1 MPADNVA
8 IATRRLE
15 AGTRI
20 SLDPTMGEEGAG
32 GEITLSHTVMEG
44 HRFVHAPIPAEAP
57 LLSWGLPFGYSLR
70 ALEPGEYVCNEKILA
85 SLKHRTLDFELPAE
99 PNFRDNLRVYELDAA
114 GFRAGRQ
121 VERHAQPRTFQG
133 FRRGGER
140 GVGTRNFILVLGT
153 TSLGSGFAR
162 ALAAR
167 FEGRLGA
174 YPNVDGVVAVTHTEG
189 GGEAP
194 PNNLDFLLRTL
205 SGFMVHPNTGAVLAV
220 DPAQYGDAHP
230 ADSEKGAGRPVRAG
244 NGMLRQFMTEHGYP
258 LQDVTHSFCD
268 IQGEFASELVRA
280 EETIDL
286 WLPVVNEFVR
296 TEEPVS
302 HLKLA
307 LQCGGSDAFSGI
319 SGNPLAGWVAK
330 EVIRNGGAANL
341 AETDELIGAE
351 PYVLEN
357 VRDLDTARAFL
368 AKIETFKERARWHG
382 HSAEGNPSG
391 GNQYRGLYN
400 IVLKSIGA
408 ARKKDPEVR
417 LDHVIDY
424 AAPMQEPGY
433 YFMDSP
439 GNDLESIAGQVASG
453 SNVILFV
460 TGNGSITNFPF
471 VPTLKFVTTTGRW
484 EMMAN
489 EMDVNAGRFQDG
501 VPMEELGRETFELTL
516 EIASGRASLGE
527 QAGHSQVSI
536 WRDWR
541 QTGEGDSESNL
552 RAIRDAPQPSGNPL
566 PVHPVSGQSDGNGG
580 AARVSAYR
588 TDKGHAS
595 DQVGLIV
602 PTSLCSA
609 QVARMIADKLNA
621 EKTARASVS
630 RYVALVH
637 TEGCGAAPG
646 YSTQLFLRTLLGHL
660 DHPMVKRGLLLE
672 HGCEQT
678 HNDAMRLYL
687 EGEGLDTDRLG
698 WASVQMDGGIDNVI
712 ALAERWFTTALEG
725 EPLPPAEE
733 VDAGALRLG
742 LTATGTAGIT
752 GNTTGPGKTAA
763 RAMALLAASV
773 VEAGGLVVVPE
784 NAALLQSTAFT
795 QALLRGEAFPTLA
808 YGQKAGRNGFH
819 IMEAPTQNAV
829 ETFTGL
835 AATGVEV
842 MVAHVKGAPLQ
853 SHPMVP
859 LVQFSTHPDTVQRQG
874 GNLDLSPGEEPLGPE
889 ALSSRLMERVCQVA
903 SRKYVPKLFGQGNTD
918 FQLTRGLLGLS
929 L

>member
-1 MPADNVA
+1 MSTSIPFDEAGRIPMPGDNVA

-20 SLDPTMGEEGAG
+20 SLDPAMVAEDGG
-32 GEITLSHTVMEG
+32 GEITLAHTVMEG
-44 HRFVHAPIPAEAP
+44 HRFVHAPIAAEAP
-57 LLSWGLPFGYSLR
+57 LLSWGLPFGHALR
-70 ALEPGEYVCNEKILA
+70 ALEPGEYVCNEKILV
-85 SLKHRTLDFELPAE
+85 SLKLRNIDFDLPPE
-99 PNFRDNLRVYELDAA
+99 PNFRDNLHVYELDSA
-114 GFRAGRQ
+114 GFRPGKQ
-121 VERHAQPRTFQG
+121 VELHAQPQSFQG
-133 FRRGGER
+133 FRRSGIR

-153 TSLGSGFAR
+153 TSLGAGFAR
-162 ALAAR
+162 TLAAR
-167 FEGRLGA
+167 FAGRLGA

-189 GGEAP
+189 GGEAL

-205 SGFMVHPNTGAVLAV
+205 SGFMVHPNAGAVLAV
-220 DPAQYGDAHP
+220 DPLPPSNAGASDDSP
-230 ADSEKGAGRPVRAG
+230 ARVG
-244 NGMLRQFMTEHGYP
+244 NGMLRQFLTENGYP
-258 LQDVTHSFCD
+258 LQEVTHGFFD
-268 IQGEFASELVRA
+268 IQGDFEAELARA
-280 EETIDL
+280 EEMINL
-286 WLPVVNEFVR
+286 WLPVVNGFER
-296 TEEPVS
+296 SEEPVS

-357 VRDLDTARAFL
+357 VRDLETARSFL
-368 AKIETFKERARWHG
+368 AKIEAFKERARWHG

-400 IVLKSIGA
+400 INLKSIGA

-424 AAPMQEPGY
+424 AVPMREPGY

-484 EMMAN
+484 EMLAN

-501 VPMEELGRETFELTL
+501 MPMEELGRETFELTL
-516 EIASGRASLGE
+516 EIASGKTSLGE

-541 QTGEGDSESNL
+541 QTDDSNL
-552 RAIRDAPQPSGNPL
+552 QAIQNASQPSGNPL
-566 PVHPVSGQSDGNGG
+566 PVHSVSGQPGGNSGG
-580 AARVSAYR
+580 ARVSAYP
-588 TDKGHAS
+588 TGKGHTS

-621 EKTARASVS
+621 EKTARDSVS

-646 YSTQLFLRTLLGHL
+646 YSQQLFLRTLIGHL

-687 EGEGLDTDRLG
+687 EGEGLDTGRLG

-712 ALAERWFTTALEG
+712 ALAENWFTTALES

-733 VDAGALRLG
+733 AGAGALRVG
-742 LTATGTAGIT
+742 LTAIGNASEAGS
-752 GNTTGPGKTAA
+752 
-763 RAMALLAASV
+763 RAMALLAAGV

-784 NAALLQSTAFT
+784 NATLLQSTAFT
-795 QALLRGEAFPTLA
+795 QTLLRVPEEAFPTLA
-808 YGQKAGRNGFH
+808 YGQKASRNGFY
-819 IMEAPTQNAV
+819 IMEAPTRHAV

-842 MVAHVKGAPLQ
+842 MLAHVNGGTLQ
-853 SHPMVP
+853 SHPMAP
-859 LVQFSTHPDTVQRQG
+859 LVQFSTHPEIVRRQA
-874 GNLDLSPGEEPLGPE
+874 GNLDLEPGDEQLGAE
-889 ALSSRLMERVCQVA
+889 VLASRLLERVCQVA
-903 SRKYVPKLFGQGNTD
+903 SRQYVPKLFGQGNTD
-918 FQLTRGLLGLS
+918 FQLTRGLLGLT